1 MKLRLSMLLMA
12 GLLVLAATPY
22 PIDGYE
28 HTGIR
33 RLERLRLI
41 AAGELSGT
49 PPLPGARK
57 KWGDIELS
65 RLDNPV
71 GDLPV
76 PDPALQQKVSAV
88 FAGLDRSYGFAIL
101 DVTEGR
107 EPRYA
112 AVQAATQYAPGS
124 VGKMAIMAGLFAEL
138 ARLYPEDV
146 EARRALLKSRK
157 FTGDFWTVPNSH
169 AVPLFNLQTRAYAS
183 RAVYPTDEFNLYEWA
198 DHMISAS
205 SNAAASVVWKEAI
218 LMRAFGAAYPPSPA
232 DEAAY
237 WKNTPALD
245 KQAVA
250 LSVVNDPLR
259 EAGVGEN
266 DWRLGTMFTAGGQ
279 RVVPGSRSYGTAAGL
294 LTFML
299 RLEEGEVVDPWSSLE
314 MKRLLYQTQRRI
326 RYASAPDLATAAVYF
341 KSGSQY
347 RCRTEEGFAC
357 GKYMGNVDNYMNSVA
372 TIETADGRVYVV
384 ALMSNVL
391 RKNSAA
397 DHQALATRFERIM
410 ALPVGPEG

>member
-1 MKLRLSMLLMA
+1 MKLRLTVLALA
-12 GLLVLAATPY
+12 CLVGLAATPY

-33 RLERLRLI
+33 RLERLRLM
-41 AAGELSGT
+41 AAGEIPGT
-49 PPLPGARK
+49 PPPPGARK
-57 KWGDIELS
+57 KWGDIELT
-65 RLDNPV
+65 RLSNPV

-76 PDPALQQKVSAV
+76 PDPGLQQKVNAV
-88 FAGLDRSYGFAIL
+88 FAGLDKSYGFAIL
-101 DVTEGR
+101 DITDGR
-107 EPRYA
+107 APRYA

-138 ARLYPEDV
+138 ARLYPDDMD
-146 EARRALLKSRK
+146 ARRQLLRDRTFS
-157 FTGDFWTVPNSH
+157 GDFWTVPNSH

-183 RAVYPTDEFNLYEWA
+183 RAIYPTDEFSLYEWV

-237 WKNTPALD
+237 WKNTPALE

-250 LSVVNDPLR
+250 LSVVNDPLI
-259 EAGVGEN
+259 ESGVGEN

-279 RVVPGSRSYGTAAGL
+279 RVVPGSRSYGTANGL
-294 LTFML
+294 LTFLL
-299 RLEEGEVVDPWSSLE
+299 RIEEGAVVDNWSSLE
-314 MKRLLYQTQRRI
+314 MKRVLYQTQRRI

-347 RCRTEEGFAC
+347 RCRAEEGFAC

-372 TIETADGRVYVV
+372 TIETADGRVYLV

-410 ALPVGPEG
+410 AQPVES